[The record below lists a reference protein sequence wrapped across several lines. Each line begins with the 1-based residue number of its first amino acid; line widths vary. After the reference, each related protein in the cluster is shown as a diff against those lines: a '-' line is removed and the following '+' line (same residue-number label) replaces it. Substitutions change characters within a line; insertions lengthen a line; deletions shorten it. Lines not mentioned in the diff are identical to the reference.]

1 MFKCNDWNN
10 QADILNRAGQ
20 TVADATNVI
29 VSKTTLNRTEAFMK
43 SVLSLEAPAEE
54 LSIENRHDGWG
65 YHWYLPISETQRTQ
79 EKDSAIVKKMTEGTM
94 KYELGMRLRL
104 LEKKRTSYTASLLVF
119 EQALTDYL
127 SDAKVLFTVACHTTY
142 THGRSLG

>member
-10 QADILNRAGQ
+10 QADILNRAVQ
-20 TVADATNVI
+20 TVADATNII

-65 YHWYLPISETQRTQ
+65 YHWYLPISEKQRLE
-79 EKDSAIVKKMTEGTM
+79 EKDSSIVRKMTEGNK
-94 KYELGMRLRL
+94 KYELAMRLHL
-104 LEKKRTSYTASLLVF
+104 LEKKRTAYTVSPF
-119 EQALTDYL
+119 
-127 SDAKVLFTVACHTTY
+127 
-142 THGRSLG
+142 